1 MARVTNNGTLGMKES
16 LRVSVGAVVLA
27 LATLAAVIF
36 AWLNFLQRTRYDLVD
51 DGVAWSDSNTGIEA
65 WKVSPGS
72 PGAAAGI
79 RPGDQLIAIDDIAVP
94 NEKHVTQRLFRAGLW
109 TQLRYKLSRNG
120 EEFEARLITAP
131 AQKPLAIENYERVV
145 GLLYLFIGLFI
156 FIRRWNAP
164 RAVHFYVFCLVS
176 FILYSFHYSGKLDAF
191 DLEVYWAG
199 VVAQMLAPT
208 LLLHFALVF
217 PGRQGA
223 GTKSFLKIAA
233 IYALPATIV
242 TIHALT
248 AFNALGFVPSVRSRI
263 VLEQIEYGFLGVYF
277 LAAGLVF
284 YLSYRR
290 TRSGVLRQQ
299 LKWLTGGTL
308 AGSLPFT
315 VFYVL
320 PYLLDPQSK
329 SWMQYSAIT
338 LVLIPLCFG
347 YAIIRYRLMDVDII
361 FKRGL
366 AYTAATAAVAA
377 IYFGLVAVI
386 AELFHAQTSGPV
398 AGMIAIVIAAFL
410 FQPFREGIQARLDR
424 FFYRDRLNYRRTLI
438 EFGRTLTNE
447 VRLEPM
453 LGSVMDRVSQTLLV
467 DRLAIFVEDAQHPGE
482 MRLARSMGVRLVE
495 PLDLSFISPSR
506 PEFLSGPIF
515 FESPRAAREVSDSV
529 RRTLE
534 QLELNYFIP
543 CRIRDHTVAVLGLG
557 KTVDG
562 DYLSSDDV
570 ELVQT
575 IAGYVAIA
583 LDNSQLYTSLEQKA
597 VQVARLKDFSEN
609 IVESLNVGV
618 LAVDLLGTIDAW
630 NSRMEQLIGVNQPEA
645 VGKPYS
651 QLLPPDLVQEIEAR
665 GDEEQVTGIYKHR
678 LIHQGRVVV
687 LNVSIT
693 PLVSKSGE
701 KIGRLLLFDDVT
713 QREQMEE
720 QMSQT
725 EKLTSLGL
733 LAAGVAHEVNTP
745 LAVIS
750 NYIQMLAKQLP
761 EGDPRHAI
769 IDKIVKQTFRA
780 SEIVNNLLNF
790 SRTGPSALADVDV
803 NHVVEETL
811 SLVSHPLKTSQI
823 QVVKQLGSSLPA
835 VRGSANKL
843 QQVFLNLFLN
853 ARDAMPQGGMLEVRT
868 AAHNGSV
875 EIEVVDTGNGISR
888 EHIHKIFDPFFTTK
902 PGGRG
907 TGLGLSVSYGIIKEH
922 AGKIDVRSTPGRG
935 TSFHVEFPAVG
946 KSVHV

>member
-1 MARVTNNGTLGMKES
+1 MRQK
-16 LRVSVGAVVLA
+16 LRVRVGAVVLA
-27 LATLAAVIF
+27 LATLAAIIF
-36 AWLNFLQRTRYDLVD
+36 SWFNFVQRSRYDLVD
-51 DGVAWSDSNTGIEA
+51 DGVAWTDGSAGVEA
-65 WKVSPGS
+65 WKVAPDTPAS
-72 PGAAAGI
+72 AAGI
-79 RPGDQLIAIDDIAVP
+79 RPGDVLLAINDVP
-94 NEKHVTQRLFRAGLW
+94 VPKAAHVARRLYRAGLW
-109 TQLRYKLSRNG
+109 TQLRYKLERNG
-120 EEFEARLITAP
+120 EEFEARLITTP
-131 AQKPLAIENYERVV
+131 PHKPISVENYLRIV

-156 FIRRWNAP
+156 FARRWNAP

-176 FILYSFHYSGKLDAF
+176 FVLYSFQYSGKLDAF
-191 DLEVYWAG
+191 DLEVYWASI
-199 VVAQMLAPT
+199 AARLLAPS

-217 PGRQGA
+217 PERA
-223 GTKSFLKIAA
+223 HSSRKSLLKFTGV
-233 IYALPATIV
+233 YAPSLILLL
-242 TIHALT
+242 IHVLVAL
-248 AFNALGFVPSVRSRI
+248 NAEGFVPTTRSR
-263 VLEQIEYGFLGVYF
+263 VALDQLELGFLGFYF
-277 LAAGLVF
+277 LAAGLIF
-284 YLSYRR
+284 NLSYRR
-290 TRSGVLRQQ
+290 SPSGVLRQQ

-315 VFYVL
+315 VFYIL
-320 PYLLDPQSK
+320 PYVFDAAMQP
-329 SWMQYSAIT
+329 WMQFSALS

-377 IYFGLVAVI
+377 VYFGLVALI
-386 AELFHAQTSGPV
+386 AEIFHQQATGSVG
-398 AGMIAIVIAAFL
+398 GMIAIVVAAFL

-424 FFYRDRLNYRRTLI
+424 FFYRDRLDYRRTLI

-467 DRLAIFVEDAQHPGE
+467 DRLAIFVEDSQNSGE
-482 MRLARSMGVRLVE
+482 MRLARSMGVRLSE
-495 PLDLSFISPSR
+495 KLDLSFLKADR
-506 PEFLSGPIF
+506 PEVAYQTIF
-515 FESPRAAREVSDSV
+515 FESARGVTDFSETA
-529 RRTLE
+529 RHTIA
-534 QLELNYFIP
+534 QLDLNYFIP
-543 CRIRDHTVAVLGLG
+543 CRIRERTVAFLGLG

-562 DYLSSDDV
+562 DFLSSDDV

-575 IAGYVAIA
+575 IAGYLAIA

-597 VQVARLKDFSEN
+597 FEVARLKDFSEN

-618 LAVDLLGTIDAW
+618 LAVDLYGTVEAW
-630 NSRMEQLIGVNQPEA
+630 NSRMEQLFHVSRTDA
-645 VGKPYS
+645 VGQPLDR
-651 QLLPPDLVQEIEAR
+651 LLPQDLVQEISR
-665 GDEEQVTGIYKHR
+665 HGDAEQVTGIYKQR
-678 LIHQGRVVV
+678 LQHQGQTMVV
-687 LNVSIT
+687 NVSIT

-701 KIGRLLLFDDVT
+701 RIGRLLLFDDVT
-713 QREQMEE
+713 QRERMEE

-750 NYIQMLAKQLP
+750 SYIQMLAKQMP
-761 EGDPRHAI
+761 EGDPRQALI
-769 IDKIVKQTFRA
+769 GKIVKQTFRA

-803 NHVVEETL
+803 NRVVEETL
-811 SLVSHPLKTSQI
+811 SLVAHPLKTSQI
-823 QVVKQLGSSLPA
+823 QVVKHLGEGLPA

-853 ARDAMPQGGMLEVRT
+853 ARDAMPTGGVLEVKT
-868 AAHNGSV
+868 VAHNGNV
-875 EIEVVDTGNGISR
+875 EIEVADTGNGISR

-922 AGKIDVRSTPGRG
+922 AGKIDVRSMPGRG
-935 TSFHVEFPAVG
+935 TSFHLEFPAVR
-946 KSVHV
+946 KAVHV

>member
-1 MARVTNNGTLGMKES
+1 MKES

-36 AWLNFLQRTRYDLVD
+36 AWLNFVQRSRFDIAE
-51 DGVAWSDSNTGIEA
+51 DGVAWSDTSAGIEA
-65 WKVSPGS
+65 WKVSADS
-72 PGAAAGI
+72 PASAAGI
-79 RPGDQLIAIDDIAVP
+79 HPGDLLLSINDVQVPSAV
-94 NEKHVTQRLFRAGLW
+94 HVARRLYRAGLW

-120 EEFEARLITAP
+120 VEFETRLITTPAP
-131 AQKPLAIENYERVV
+131 KPLPIENYLRVAA
-145 GLLYLFIGLFI
+145 LLYLFIGLFI
-156 FIRRWNAP
+156 FVRRWNAP

-176 FILYSFHYSGKLDAF
+176 FILYSFQYSGKLDAF
-191 DLEVYWAG
+191 DTEVYWSS
-199 VVAQMLAPT
+199 VVARLLVPS

-217 PGRQGA
+217 PDRA
-223 GTKSFLKIAA
+223 GTDRKVLLRVGAV
-233 IYALPATIV
+233 YAVPAVLLIV
-242 TIHALT
+242 HIFT
-248 AFNALGFVPSVRSRI
+248 AFNELGFVPTLRSRVI
-263 VLEQIEYGFLGVYF
+263 LDQIELGFLGACFV
-277 LAAGLVF
+277 AAGLTF
-284 YLSYRR
+284 YTKYRHS
-290 TRSGVLRQQ
+290 RSGVLRQQ
-299 LKWLTGGTL
+299 LKWLTAGTWV
-308 AGSLPFT
+308 GSLPFIIL
-315 VFYVL
+315 YVA
-320 PYLLDPQSK
+320 PFSFGAEMRP
-329 SWMQYSAIT
+329 WMQFSSLS

-366 AYTAATAAVAA
+366 AYTAATAVVAA
-377 IYFGLVAVI
+377 VYFGLVA
-386 AELFHAQTSGPV
+386 LFPWVFHVQGGGPL
-398 AGMIAIVIAAFL
+398 AGMIAVVIAAFL
-410 FQPFREGIQARLDR
+410 FQPFREWIQFRLDR

-447 VRLEPM
+447 VRFEPM

-467 DRLAIFVEDAQHPGE
+467 DRLAVFVEDRERPGE
-482 MRLARSMGVRLVE
+482 MRLARSMGVRLSE
-495 PLDLSFISPSR
+495 PLDLSFIAPSR
-506 PEFLSGPIF
+506 PEFVGGPIF
-515 FESPRAAREVSDSV
+515 FESPRSARDVTDSV

-583 LDNSQLYTSLEQKA
+583 LDNSQLYSSLEQKA
-597 VQVARLKDFSEN
+597 AEVAKLKDFSEN

-618 LAVDLLGTIDAW
+618 LAVDLYGTVDAW
-630 NSRMEQLIGVNQPEA
+630 NSRMEQLIGVNRSEA
-645 VGKPYS
+645 VGKPLD
-651 QLLPPDLVQEIEAR
+651 QLLPSELVLEIEAC
-665 GDEEQVTGIYKHR
+665 GDQEQITGIYKHR
-678 LIHQGRVVV
+678 LEYLGRSVV

-693 PLVSKSGE
+693 PLVGKSGE

-713 QREQMEE
+713 QRERMEE

-733 LAAGVAHEVNTP
+733 LAAGIAHEVNTP

-750 NYIQMLAKQLP
+750 NYIQMLAKQMP
-761 EGDPRHAI
+761 EGDARHTI
-769 IDKIVKQTFRA
+769 IEKIVKQTFRA

-790 SRTGPSALADVDV
+790 SRTGSGEITDVDV
-803 NHVVEETL
+803 NRVVEETL
-811 SLVSHPLKTSQI
+811 SLVAHPLKTSQI
-823 QVVKQLGSSLPA
+823 QVVKQLGEAIPP

-853 ARDAMPQGGMLEVRT
+853 ARDAMPLGGMLEVRT
-868 AAHNGSV
+868 GAHNGSV
-875 EIEVVDTGNGISR
+875 EVEVSDTGNGIPR

-946 KSVHV
+946 KGVHV

>member
-1 MARVTNNGTLGMKES
+1 MRQR
-16 LRVSVGAVVLA
+16 LRVRVGAVVLA
-27 LATLAAVIF
+27 LATLAAIVF
-36 AWLNFLQRTRYDLVD
+36 SWYNFVQRSRYDLVD
-51 DGVAWSDSNTGIEA
+51 DGVAWSDGPAGVEA
-65 WKVSPGS
+65 WKVAPDSPA
-72 PGAAAGI
+72 AAAGI
-79 RPGDQLIAIDDIAVP
+79 HPGDVLIAINDVP
-94 NEKHVTQRLFRAGLW
+94 VPKAALVARRLYRAGQW
-109 TQLRYKLSRNG
+109 TLLRYKLERNG
-120 EEFEARLITAP
+120 EEFETRLVTTPPNRPISV
-131 AQKPLAIENYERVV
+131 ENYLRVV

-156 FIRRWNAP
+156 FARRWNAP

-176 FILYSFHYSGKLDAF
+176 FVLYSFQYSGKLDAF
-191 DLEVYWAG
+191 DLEVYWSS
-199 VVAQMLAPT
+199 VVARLLAPA

-217 PGRQGA
+217 PER
-223 GTKSFLKIAA
+223 TESSRKSFMKLGVVYAPALVLLVVHTLAA
-233 IYALPATIV
+233 SDAM
-242 TIHALT
+242 
-248 AFNALGFVPSVRSRI
+248 GFVPTTRSR
-263 VLEQIEYGFLGVYF
+263 VALDQLELGYLGLYF
-277 LAAGLVF
+277 LAAGLIF
-284 YLSYRR
+284 NWSYRT

-315 VFYVL
+315 VLYIL
-320 PYLLDPQSK
+320 PYIFDAATR
-329 SWMQYSAIT
+329 SWMQFSALS

-377 IYFGLVAVI
+377 VYFGLVALI
-386 AELFHAQTSGPV
+386 AEIFHQQTTGSVG
-398 AGMIAIVIAAFL
+398 GMIAIVVAAFL
-410 FQPFREGIQARLDR
+410 FHPFREGIQARLDR
-424 FFYRDRLNYRRTLI
+424 FFYRDRLDYRRTLI

-467 DRLAIFVEDAQHPGE
+467 DRLAIFVEDSQNPGE
-482 MRLARSMGVRLVE
+482 MRLARSMGVRLSE
-495 PLDLSFISPSR
+495 GLDLSFLKTAQ
-506 PEFLSGPIF
+506 PEFANSPIF
-515 FESPRAAREVSDSV
+515 FESSRNVADASESV
-529 RRTLE
+529 RRTIE
-534 QLELNYFIP
+534 QLDLNYYIP
-543 CRIRDHTVAVLGLG
+543 CRIREHTVAFLGLG

-562 DYLSSDDV
+562 DFLSSDDV
-570 ELVQT
+570 ELIQT
-575 IAGYVAIA
+575 IAGYLAIA
-583 LDNSQLYTSLEQKA
+583 LDNSQLYTTLEQKA
-597 VQVARLKDFSEN
+597 FEVARLKDFSEN

-618 LAVDLLGTIDAW
+618 LAVDLYGTVEAW
-630 NSRMEQLIGVNQPEA
+630 NSRMEQLFQVSRLDA
-645 VGKPYS
+645 VGQP
-651 QLLPPDLVQEIEAR
+651 LAGILPVELAQEISSR
-665 GDEEQVTGIYKHR
+665 GETELVTGIYKQR
-678 LIHQGRVVV
+678 LQHKGQSMV

-701 KIGRLLLFDDVT
+701 RIGRLLLFDDVT
-713 QREQMEE
+713 QRERMEE

-750 NYIQMLAKQLP
+750 NYIQMLARQMP
-761 EGDPRHAI
+761 PGDPRQAI
-769 IDKIVKQTFRA
+769 IEKIVKQTFRA

-803 NHVVEETL
+803 NRVVEETL
-811 SLVSHPLKTSQI
+811 SLVAHPLKTSQI
-823 QVVKQLGSSLPA
+823 QVVKHLTEGIPA

-853 ARDAMPQGGMLEVRT
+853 ARDAMPTGGTLEVRT

-875 EIEVVDTGNGISR
+875 EIEVADTGNGIPR
-888 EHIHKIFDPFFTTK
+888 DHIHKIFDPFFTTK

-935 TSFHVEFPAVG
+935 TSFHVEFPAVRNA
-946 KSVHV
+946 VHA